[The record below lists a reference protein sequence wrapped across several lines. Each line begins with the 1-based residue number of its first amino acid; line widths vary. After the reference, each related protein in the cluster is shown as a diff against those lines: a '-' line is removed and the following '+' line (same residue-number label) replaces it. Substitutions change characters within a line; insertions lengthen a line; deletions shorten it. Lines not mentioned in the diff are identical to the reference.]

1 MITQRTSAGSQLSK
15 EETVRIMDEMDRLL
29 DEMKETMGTIKK
41 LMEKEPVR
49 PGAGAREKVG
59 SF

>member
-1 MITQRTSAGSQLSK
+1 MITEITSAGPQLSK
-15 EETVRIMDEMDRLL
+15 EEAVRIMDEMDHLL
-29 DEMKETMGTIKK
+29 DEIKETMGTIKK
-41 LMEKEPVR
+41 LMETEPAR

>member
-1 MITQRTSAGSQLSK
+1 
-15 EETVRIMDEMDRLL
+15 MDEMDRLL